1 MTAGDGLTLVIRRTV
16 HATPD
21 RLFAAWTQPAHLLRW
36 WGPAH
41 VQCACAEVDLRVGG
55 LWRIGNRMPDG
66 ALLWIVGVFEVIEP
80 PTRLVYS
87 WRLEPGPDTLER
99 VTVRF
104 DPRGTDTEVVI
115 VHERIADE
123 ALRADHEMGW
133 LGCLDGL
140 RAWLEQDMAPQPP
153 SAQR

>member
-1 MTAGDGLTLVIRRTV
+1 MTPGDGLTLMIRRTV
-16 HATPD
+16 RAAPE
-21 RLFAAWTQPAHLLRW
+21 RLFAAWTEPAHLLRW

-41 VQCACAEVDLRVGG
+41 VRCAGAEVDLRVGG
-55 LWRIGNRMPDG
+55 QWRIGNRLPDG

-87 WRLEPGPDTLER
+87 WRLEPGPDTQER

-104 DPRGTDTEVVI
+104 EPRGTDTEVVI
-115 VHERIADE
+115 VHERIATE
-123 ALRADHEMGW
+123 PVRADHKMGW

-140 RAWLEQDMAPQPP
+140 VAWLEDGRQGEGLAP
-153 SAQR
+153 A